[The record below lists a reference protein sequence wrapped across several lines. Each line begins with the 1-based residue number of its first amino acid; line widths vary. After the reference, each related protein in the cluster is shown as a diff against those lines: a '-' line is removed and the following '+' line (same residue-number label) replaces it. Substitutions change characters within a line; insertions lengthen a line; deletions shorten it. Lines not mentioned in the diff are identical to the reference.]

1 MIYDEQLLKV
11 DEKVDQLLTAIR
23 TSQSFQN
30 YQQAKSALDQDPAVG
45 VARKAFEAAK
55 EDFERIA
62 AYGNYASGYRDKQI
76 AVFQKKR
83 ALDLLATVSVFRQ
96 AETDLQDLLDQIGG
110 SIAHSISESVK
121 VDAGNPFFVE
131 DNDGCRGNCHASR

>member
-11 DEKVDQLLTAIR
+11 DEKVDQLLAAVR
-23 TSQSFQN
+23 TSQSFQD
-30 YQQAKSALDQDPAVG
+30 YQQAKSALSKDPAVT

-76 AVFQKKR
+76 AVYQKKR
-83 ALDLLATVSVFRQ
+83 ALDLLPIVSAFRQ
-96 AETDLQDLLDQIGG
+96 TETDLQEMLDQIGG

-121 VDAGNPFFVE
+121 VDAGNPFFEE
-131 DNDGCRGNCHASR
+131 DSDGCRGNCHASG